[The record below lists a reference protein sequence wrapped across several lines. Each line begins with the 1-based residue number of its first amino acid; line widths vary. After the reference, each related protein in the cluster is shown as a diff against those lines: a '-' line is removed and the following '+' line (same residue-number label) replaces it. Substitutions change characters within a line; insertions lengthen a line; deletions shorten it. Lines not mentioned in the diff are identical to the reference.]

1 MYRVAKLFHLLG
13 LTLFLGSV
21 FGHIVASIGGG
32 EPGSAAFLAARENI
46 SLATRYL
53 TLPGLALAL
62 VSGLAMAGKSGLP
75 ALRQRWLLVHAGL
88 AIAIVATTATIVGPA
103 GQRILAA
110 SLAFAHNEPGA
121 TLAAILDA
129 KSWEDAFGRINLA
142 LALAAIVIGVFKPRL
157 SRRAGPTRAA
167 AKLGT
172 SSTP

>member
-21 FGHIVASIGGG
+21 FGHIVASIGA
-32 EPGSAAFLAARENI
+32 ESRDRRHSSQRVRTFR
-46 SLATRYL
+46 SATRYL

-129 KSWEDAFGRINLA
+129 KSSEDAFGRINLA